1 MFTAAKFG
9 QFSVD
14 RHVDFV
20 GPHFLLRNTKN
31 SVDLVSKDILNCSRF
46 CHILQ
51 VIKGIKLPNSLQ
63 AYCIY
68 AKIISNIKF
77 FFMVMNRIDNI
88 QSLDVIKVLGD
99 SRRVEIL
106 RLLMVK
112 PATLSQLGRKMD
124 MHAAKVRHH
133 LKQLEDVGL
142 VEFVSSR
149 EVRGFVEKYY
159 QAAAQAYFVNY
170 AVLPQ
175 PGGEQGAIFA
185 LGSHD
190 LALELLADHLGQDTA
205 TPDLIT
211 LPVGSLDGLI
221 ALRQGFCQLTG
232 CHLFDP
238 VGGEYNTSYVRHL
251 FPGQPM
257 HVITLAHR
265 EQGLLVPPGNP
276 QQIRSLEDLGR
287 DDLTF
292 INRKTGSGTRLWLDQ
307 QLGALG
313 VESTQIQGY
322 TQEVS
327 THSQVAEAVLQGEAD
342 LGLAVLA
349 AARQYNL
356 DFIPLFEERFDLV
369 IPEEHYQS
377 ALLLPALEY
386 LHTAEFRSAVQG
398 LGGYDPLETGKETQ
412 LP

>member
-1 MFTAAKFG
+1 MIST
-9 QFSVD
+9 
-14 RHVDFV
+14 
-20 GPHFLLRNTKN
+20 NT
-31 SVDLVSKDILNCSRF
+31 L
-46 CHILQ
+46 
-51 VIKGIKLPNSLQ
+51 
-63 AYCIY
+63 
-68 AKIISNIKF
+68 
-77 FFMVMNRIDNI
+77 
-88 QSLDVIKVLGD
+88 QSLEVIKVLGD

-106 RLLMVK
+106 RLLMAE
-112 PATLSQLGRKMD
+112 PATLSQLGRALD
-124 MHAAKVRHH
+124 MYPAKIRHH
-133 LKQLEDVGL
+133 LKQLEEVGL

-149 EVRGFVEKYY
+149 AVRGFVEKYY
-159 QAAAQAYFVNY
+159 QATAQAYFVNY

-175 PGGEQGAIFA
+175 PGKQGTVFA

-190 LALELLADHLGQDTA
+190 LALELLADHLGQDA
-205 TPDLIT
+205 STPNLVA

-257 HVITLAHR
+257 HVVTLAHR
-265 EQGLLVPPGNP
+265 EQGLLVAPGNP
-276 QQIRSLEDLGR
+276 RQIRGLEELGR
-287 DDLTF
+287 EDLTF

-313 VESTQIQGY
+313 VEPAQIRGY
-322 TQEVS
+322 NQEVS
-327 THSQVAEAVLQGEAD
+327 THSEVAEAVLQGEAD
-342 LGLAVLA
+342 FGVGVLA
-349 AARQYNL
+349 AARQFNL

-377 ALLLPALEY
+377 VLLLPALEY
-386 LHTAEFRSAVQG
+386 LHTAQFRSAVQG
-398 LGGYDPLETGKETQ
+398 LGGYDPQETGKETQ